1 MADGQEKT
9 EKATPKKRKDA
20 RKKGN
25 VFSSKDVVNL
35 ASMLI
40 LFTIIRFMFPFIYEQ
55 AHTILEHFVSE
66 AGRINTYNDDV
77 GREIFIYILIHA
89 TIIIIPIA
97 LMAGIV
103 GVIATGVQTRFL
115 FAYESMKP
123 KFERINP
130 LQGLKKMLSVRS
142 IVELIKNIIKFLV
155 IVVVIY
161 RFVNNHLI
169 AFSRML
175 DMSLA
180 QSTVYFLKTVYSM
193 CLQIC
198 LFFGIVAAADYMYQR
213 WEYEKNLKMSKQ
225 EVKEEYKQLE
235 GNPEV
240 KGKIKEIQ
248 RKFAQS
254 RMMQQVPEAD
264 VIIRNPTHYAVA
276 MKYNPETDIAPRI
289 VAKGADEQA
298 MRIVKVGEEHGI
310 YIKEDPE
317 LTRAIYAVADIGDL
331 IPYEYYNAIADLL
344 AFVYRM
350 KNASL

>member
-1 MADGQEKT
+1 
-9 EKATPKKRKDA
+9 
-20 RKKGN
+20 
-25 VFSSKDVVNL
+25 
-35 ASMLI
+35 
-40 LFTIIRFMFPFIYEQ
+40 
-55 AHTILEHFVSE
+55 
-66 AGRINTYNDDV
+66 
-77 GREIFIYILIHA
+77 
-89 TIIIIPIA
+89 
-97 LMAGIV
+97 
-103 GVIATGVQTRFL
+103 
-115 FAYESMKP
+115 
-123 KFERINP
+123 
-130 LQGLKKMLSVRS
+130 
-142 IVELIKNIIKFLV
+142 
-155 IVVVIY
+155 
-161 RFVNNHLI
+161 
-169 AFSRML
+169 
-175 DMSLA
+175 
-180 QSTVYFLKTVYSM
+180 
-193 CLQIC
+193 
-198 LFFGIVAAADYMYQR
+198 MYQR

-276 MKYNPETDIAPRI
+276 MKYDPETDIAPRI

-298 MRIVKVGEEHGI
+298 MRIVRTGEEHGI